1 MIHGVFL
8 FVAAFSGCVFSA
20 LLIYLCSFE
29 SSIKKKIDKELRE
42 TIIAFNYIMTSCLHR
57 R

>member
-8 FVAAFSGCVFSA
+8 FVAAFSGCVFSV

-29 SSIKKKIDKELRE
+29 SSIKKKIDKELGE